1 MIFGERNTKIKTI
14 TDFEI
19 GKKIVYFY
27 DDKKF
32 KLNLE
37 LLFNSKIR
45 TEVNEVFCIV

>member
-1 MIFGERNTKIKTI
+1 MIFGKQNTKIKTI

-19 GKKIVYFY
+19 EKKIIYFY

-45 TEVNEVFCIV
+45 TEVNEVFCII

>member
-27 DDKKF
+27 DKKF

-45 TEVNEVFCIV
+45 KEVNEGFCII